1 MAESGIEPGTE
12 IVTVDCD
19 GYGYGLDGSPWG
31 GEVLVGGYEGFR
43 RLGHLEP
50 QPMPGGDLAAYRY
63 GRMLQGVL
71 YDELPEAGLRSFLVE
86 NSLEGFN
93 LGEREVDTVFDQI
106 ERGINTPMTTSAGRL
121 LDAVSCL
128 LGFAF
133 QRTYE
138 GEGAMKLEAAAVGQV
153 NDVPDLPVEIEE
165 RGGIHVFKTSQ
176 MVRTLL
182 ERRDDVDR
190 RRLAHAFQRALA
202 EGLAMMALRAAADS
216 GLDTVGFTGGVAFNE
231 LMTRTIREMV
241 ESEGLRF
248 LRHRQVPPGD
258 GGVSLGQAVVAALA
272 SS

>member
-1 MAESGIEPGTE
+1 
-12 IVTVDCD
+12 
-19 GYGYGLDGSPWG
+19 
-31 GEVLVGGYEGFR
+31 
-43 RLGHLEP
+43 
-50 QPMPGGDLAAYRY
+50 
-63 GRMLQGVL
+63 
-71 YDELPEAGLRSFLVE
+71 
-86 NSLEGFN
+86 
-93 LGEREVDTVFDQI
+93 
-106 ERGINTPMTTSAGRL
+106 MTTSAGRL

-153 NDVPDLPVEIEE
+153 NDVYEIPIEIEE
-165 RGGIHVFKTSQ
+165 RGGIQVLKTSQ

-182 ERRDDVDR
+182 ERRDNVDWG
-190 RRLAHAFQRALA
+190 RLAHAFQRALA
-202 EGLAMMALRAAADS
+202 EGLAKMALRAAADS

-231 LMTRTIREMV
+231 LMTRKIREVV